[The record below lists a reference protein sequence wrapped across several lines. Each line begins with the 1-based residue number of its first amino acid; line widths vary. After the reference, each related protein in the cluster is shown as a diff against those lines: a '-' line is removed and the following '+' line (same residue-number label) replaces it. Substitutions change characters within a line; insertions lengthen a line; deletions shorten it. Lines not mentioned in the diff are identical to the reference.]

1 MSYVVIEPFKD
12 REDGLHFYDT
22 AGTAYPR
29 EGFTPSE
36 EWLNALAS
44 ADNRAKRPFIEKV
57 EEPVDTDEQSSAEDV
72 EEVIEADDEKKSLE
86 DFTVEE
92 LKGFLD
98 DLNVKYKSRATK
110 PELIKQLET
119 ELAKED

>member
-12 REDGLHFYDT
+12 REDGLYLYDT
-22 AGTAYPR
+22 VGTAYPR

-36 EWLNALAS
+36 EWLDALAS

-72 EEVIEADDEKKSLE
+72 EEVIEADAEKKTLE
-86 DFTVEE
+86 DFTVDE
-92 LKGFLD
+92 LKDFLD